1 MIENK
6 YIIKKKSKGM
16 TLIEVL
22 FSTAIFSFV
31 AITLFALFKLGQ
43 TYWSKGIAYNTLQA
57 EGKRILTLLQQDIKE
72 SDINRDRDYIKYRNY
87 PGAVGEVS
95 NILVGSQNVNRD
107 GLLLSVPNPKYS
119 GRAGEYPVIYR
130 AYIATSEKND
140 NQGGTGSLYLLEF
153 KPTSATG
160 YDQTWSDI
168 NSDISNLFSQDG
180 FSKGDLDRIRLNNP
194 RLSKVSLLSNNL
206 FSFRANINSNTNTI
220 GISVVLMRKSFSDQ
234 KLQSVRFELEIA
246 PANNDQFPFNN

>member
-1 MIENK
+1 MMGKMIQKK
-6 YIIKKKSKGM
+6 YIIKSKGM

-72 SDINRDRDYIKYRNY
+72 SDINKDSRYTYTTS
-87 PGAVGEVS
+87 VS
-95 NILVGSQNVNRD
+95 NIFVGSQNVSRD
-107 GLLLSVPNPKYS
+107 GLLLSVPNPNYR
-119 GRAGEYPVIYR
+119 GGAGEYPVIYR
-130 AYIATSEKND
+130 AYIATSEKNN

-153 KPTSATG
+153 NHTSATD
-160 YDQTWSDI
+160 YDLPW
-168 NSDISNLFSQDG
+168 ISIDGNLRSLFSQGVSSRNDI
-180 FSKGDLDRIRLNNP
+180 DRLNNP
-194 RLSKVSLLSNNL
+194 KPIKVSLLSNNL
-206 FSFRANINSNTNTI
+206 FSFKANKNSNTI

-246 PANNDQFPFNN
+246 PANNDQFPFNK

>member
-1 MIENK
+1 MIQKK
-6 YIIKKKSKGM
+6 YIIKKKYKGM

-72 SDINRDRDYIKYRNY
+72 SDINKDSGYTYTTS
-87 PGAVGEVS
+87 VS
-95 NILVGSQNVNRD
+95 NIFVGSQNVSRD
-107 GLLLSVPNPKYS
+107 GLLLSVPNPNY
-119 GRAGEYPVIYR
+119 RAGGHPVIYR

-140 NQGGTGSLYLLEF
+140 NQGGPGSLYLLEF
-153 KPTSATG
+153 NPTSATG
-160 YDQTWSDI
+160 YDLTWSNID
-168 NSDISNLFSQDG
+168 SNLRRLFDPDG
-180 FSKGDLDRIRLNNP
+180 FSKDELNRLNNP
-194 RLSKVSLLSNNL
+194 SPIKVSLLSNNL

-246 PANNDQFPFNN
+246 PANNSQFPFNN

>member
-1 MIENK
+1 MGKMIQNK

-72 SDINRDRDYIKYRNY
+72 SDINKDLRYSYQTS
-87 PGAVGEVS
+87 VS
-95 NILVGSQNVNRD
+95 NIFVGNQNVSRD
-107 GLLLSVPNPKYS
+107 GLLLPVPNPNYS
-119 GRAGEYPVIYR
+119 GISGHPVIYR
-130 AYIATSEKND
+130 AYIATSERND

-153 KPTSATG
+153 NPTSATG
-160 YDQTWSDI
+160 YDRTWSDI
-168 NSDISNLFSQDG
+168 NSDISDLFSGG
-180 FSKGDLDRIRLNNP
+180 FSKDELNSLNNRRHRP
-194 RLSKVSLLSNNL
+194 SKVSLLSNNL

-246 PANNDQFPFNN
+246 PANNDQFPFNR

>member
-1 MIENK
+1 MIQKK
-6 YIIKKKSKGM
+6 YIIKSKGM

-72 SDINRDRDYIKYRNY
+72 SDINKDLRYSYQTS
-87 PGAVGEVS
+87 VS
-95 NILVGSQNVNRD
+95 NIFVGNQRVSRD
-107 GLLLSVPNPKYS
+107 GLLLSVPNPNYS
-119 GRAGEYPVIYR
+119 GRNGKHPVIYR
-130 AYIATSEKND
+130 AYIATSERND

-153 KPTSATG
+153 NPDSATG
-160 YDQTWSDI
+160 YDNTWLSID
-168 NSDISNLFSQDG
+168 DNLRQSFSQDG
-180 FSKGDLDRIRLNNP
+180 FSRDDLDRIRLNNP
-194 RLSKVSLLSNNL
+194 RLTKVSLLSNNL

>member
-1 MIENK
+1 MIQKK
-6 YIIKKKSKGM
+6 YIIKSKGM

-72 SDINRDRDYIKYRNY
+72 SDINRDRDYIKYRDY
-87 PGAVGEVS
+87 LGTVGEVS

-107 GLLLSVPNPKYS
+107 GLLLSVPNPNYR
-119 GRAGEYPVIYR
+119 GGIGEYPVIYR

-140 NQGGTGSLYLLEF
+140 NQGGTGNFYLLEF
-153 KPTSATG
+153 NPTSATG
-160 YDQTWSDI
+160 YDQTWLSIDG
-168 NSDISNLFSQDG
+168 NLRSLFSDG
-180 FSKGDLDRIRLNNP
+180 FSKNELTSLNNP
-194 RLSKVSLLSNNL
+194 RPSKVSLLSNNL
-206 FSFRANINSNTNTI
+206 FSFKANKNSNTI
-220 GISVVLMRKSFSDQ
+220 GINVVLMKKNFSDQ

-246 PANNDQFPFNN
+246 PANNDQFPFNR

>member
-1 MIENK
+1 MEKMTKNK

-72 SDINRDRDYIKYRNY
+72 SDINKDSVYTCPIPVRNIF
-87 PGAVGEVS
+87 VG
-95 NILVGSQNVNRD
+95 NQNVNRD
-107 GLLLSVPNPKYS
+107 GLLLSVPNPNYR
-119 GRAGEYPVIYR
+119 GGAGEYPVIYR

-153 KPTSATG
+153 NPTSATG
-160 YDQTWSDI
+160 YDLTWDNIGSKLGL
-168 NSDISNLFSQDG
+168 LFEPDG
-180 FSKGDLDRIRLNNP
+180 FSKNELNSLDDP
-194 RLSKVSLLSNNL
+194 RPIKVSLLSNNL
-206 FSFRANINSNTNTI
+206 FIFKANINTNTI

-246 PANNDQFPFNN
+246 PANNSQFPFNN

>member
-1 MIENK
+1 MTKNK

-72 SDINRDRDYIKYRNY
+72 SDINKDSEYTSPPIS
-87 PGAVGEVS
+87 VS
-95 NILVGSQNVNRD
+95 NIFVGSQNVNRD
-107 GLLLSVPNPKYS
+107 GLLLPVPNPNYR
-119 GRAGEYPVIYR
+119 GGTGEYPVIYR

-153 KPTSATG
+153 NPTSPTA
-160 YDQTWSDI
+160 YDGTWSNI
-168 NSDISNLFSQDG
+168 HSGLNNLFSQDG
-180 FSKGDLDRIRLNNP
+180 FSKNELNSLNNP
-194 RLSKVSLLSNNL
+194 RPIKVSLLSNNL
-206 FSFRANINSNTNTI
+206 FSFKANINTNTI
-220 GISVVLMRKSFSDQ
+220 SISVVLMRKSFSDQ
-234 KLQSVRFELEIA
+234 KLQGVRFELEIA
-246 PANNDQFPFNN
+246 SANNDQFPFNN